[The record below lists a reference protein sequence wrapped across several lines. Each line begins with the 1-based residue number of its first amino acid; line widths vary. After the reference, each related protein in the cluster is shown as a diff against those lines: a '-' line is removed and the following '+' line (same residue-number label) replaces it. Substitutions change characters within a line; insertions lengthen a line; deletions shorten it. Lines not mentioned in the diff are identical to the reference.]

1 MKSKKIT
8 LATIV
13 SFAGACLFVSFFSL
27 TETVDA
33 QVILPGGGQSDD
45 EKENALRCIS
55 NPDILQIYCTA
66 GNSDCSPKDC

>member
-13 SFAGACLFVSFFSL
+13 SFAGACLFISFFSL
-27 TETVDA
+27 TKTVDA
-33 QVILPGGGQSDD
+33 QVILPGGKQD
-45 EKENALRCIS
+45 EKENALRCTS

-66 GNSDCSPKDC
+66 GSSDCSPKDC